1 MLSHDQEKKLLDY
14 AHNCAAMGIGFG
26 RRQFTKYAENLA
38 AKHSVHFQTGG
49 GEGWKVDTEI

>member
-14 AHNCAAMGIGFG
+14 AHNCAAMGTGFG

-38 AKHSVHFQTGG
+38 AKHRVHFQTGG
-49 GEGWKVDTEI
+49 GEG